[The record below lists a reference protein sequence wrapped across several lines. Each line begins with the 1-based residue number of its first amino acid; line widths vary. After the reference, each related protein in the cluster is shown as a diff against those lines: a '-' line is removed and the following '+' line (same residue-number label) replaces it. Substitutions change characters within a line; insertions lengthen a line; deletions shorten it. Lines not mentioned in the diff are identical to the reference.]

1 MRYTKIR
8 LGLAVLIAVL
18 GSGCA
23 KSRPNID
30 PRVLDRK
37 GIKSGSTEHRILQDD
52 LQRIRDAR
60 RK

>member
-8 LGLAVLIAVL
+8 LGLVVLIAFL
-18 GSGCA
+18 ATGCA

-37 GIKSGSTEHRILQDD
+37 GIKSGSAEHRMLQDD
-52 LQRIRDAR
+52 LQRSQDAAR
-60 RK
+60 F